1 MERALA
7 VMLTMVSE
15 APDGMNKRDFV
26 FITLTFVR
34 SMNLKLR
41 APSDMHGVKRGEY
54 NRDSLMQNPF
64 VMPHVLFARAH
75 GH

>member
-41 APSDMHGVKRGEY
+41 ASSDMHGVKRGEY
-54 NRDSLMQNPF
+54 NRDSLMQNSF
-64 VMPHVLFARAH
+64 VMRHVLSTRAP